1 MSILSTISEALHIY
15 GKAINRNALTT
26 VTFTFKS
33 SPVEELPADSTWEV
47 IVKLSGDRY
56 TGDLSILDQG
66 TEDTAAPKIF
76 ENVFTQ
82 EFKGEAHTEELAL
95 ESAYAEIQARVA
107 CFLRSRE
114 EDTAFAQ
121 QAMMT
126 ITSNPQVE
134 LTDLWVGADPP
145 SEGLAEGS

>member
-1 MSILSTISEALHIY
+1 MSILATISEALHIS

-33 SPVEELPADSTWEV
+33 SPVEELPAGSTWEV
-47 IVKLSGDRY
+47 TVKLSGDRY

-66 TEDTAAPKIF
+66 TESDAAPNVF
-76 ENVFTQ
+76 ENVFSQ

-95 ESAYAEIQARVA
+95 AAAYDEVQARVE

-121 QAMMT
+121 QAMLT
-126 ITSNPQVE
+126 ITSHPQVE
-134 LTDLWVGADPP
+134 LTDLWAGSDPP
-145 SEGLAEGS
+145 AEGLAEGS